1 MCNKIFTFIFNVVL
15 KWHICL
21 QGQFIDKNN
30 DALHANLEG
39 LVQESNNPFLQ
50 SLFTS
55 STLGVN
61 KGKLNFISVG
71 SKFKSQLAELM
82 DKLRSTV
89 SLLIL

>member
-1 MCNKIFTFIFNVVL
+1 MYIYF
-15 KWHICL
+15 
-21 QGQFIDKNN
+21 QAQFIDKNN

-50 SLFTS
+50 ILFAS
-55 STLGVN
+55 STLTAN

-89 SLLIL
+89 SHYLGLY

>member
-1 MCNKIFTFIFNVVL
+1 MKLYLFIYLRFIKFGIF
-15 KWHICL
+15 
-21 QGQFIDKNN
+21 QSQFIDKNN

-50 SLFTS
+50 SLFAT
-55 STLGVN
+55 STLCAN

-82 DKLRSTV
+82 EKLRSTV
-89 SLLIL
+89 S

>member
-1 MCNKIFTFIFNVVL
+1 MNIFLKFINHF
-15 KWHICL
+15 L

-50 SLFTS
+50 SLFAS
-55 STLGVN
+55 STLGAN

-82 DKLRSTV
+82 EKLRSTV
-89 SLLIL
+89 SSLI